1 VSYVTCAPT
10 LRPTDG
16 GLLAPRWWPV
26 SAFPEVARRQQHR
39 SPGGHHVQPQH
50 RFTNPLGRS
59 RGPGAGAGP
68 ALARPA
74 RDTPAHP
81 AWSPAGRA
89 LFDRDREIEFDA
101 LRLVS
106 TVRAV
111 SAQPSDRPLRAE
123 TDDSEQRPDTRRGR
137 RHRCADKRASPMAPS
152 SCSLGTRSSGGGLPT
167 TDSRIRLGMQKPW
180 AWPRRALEPRP
191 GQASAEGRMRR
202 SLMGQSATGGPSMSR
217 GAGRWAPYSPGHG

>member
-123 TDDSEQRPDTRRGR
+123 TDDSEQRPTRDAGGAIAALTSGRLRWRRARARSGRGAVAGVYRPPTPASAWECRSLGLGRAALSSLVRGR
-137 RHRCADKRASPMAPS
+137 RQPKVV
-152 SCSLGTRSSGGGLPT
+152 
-167 TDSRIRLGMQKPW
+167 
-180 AWPRRALEPRP
+180 
-191 GQASAEGRMRR
+191 
-202 SLMGQSATGGPSMSR
+202 
-217 GAGRWAPYSPGHG
+217 